1 MVSAEVRVKG
11 LGGAAVTDPEKLIE
25 GLD

>member
-1 MVSAEVRVKG
+1 MREQDSKG